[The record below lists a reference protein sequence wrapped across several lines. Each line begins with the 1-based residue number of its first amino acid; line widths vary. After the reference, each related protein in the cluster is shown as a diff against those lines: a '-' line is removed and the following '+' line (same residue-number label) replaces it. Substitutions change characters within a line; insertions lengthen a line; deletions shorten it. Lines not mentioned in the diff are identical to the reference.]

1 MKSLRSH
8 DKFID
13 DRIMVTRCDAPP
25 ETLSGAGSDLVRHDL
40 NTGADTNAA
49 VDLYTDVFTDARR
62 TMRETEGESP
72 LAWALRAALIAHDP
86 LECRHLAE
94 RAGAQ
99 RAADASPLLQTL
111 CQPPRGLRMRL
122 RRRQWARA
130 RVAALCALDPTDA
143 RNAPHLAQ
151 ALLDA
156 SPDVQ
161 DAAALA
167 LAQAG
172 PDAASAVVAR
182 LHDAGDWRLA
192 GMKRLVM
199 TLNRL
204 HTPTAN
210 AALVPLILG
219 SQPAAPKRWDRLV
232 DYSLKAAITVSVCAS
247 LGVMVSSGSFMLG
260 LLTAFAMLVVMTILW
275 IAFICFC
282 ALPVRAVQESYER
295 NALAALASEGLC
307 RQDYITYLPAIIEGA
322 FGYNRVAS
330 APARRAVLHLLP
342 LVTPDDTARFYDT
355 TRQHLMEALG
365 RSYNNE
371 LDMALLRVL
380 EWMGDE
386 RVIPRVERMANRG
399 ATEELRAEAARILPA
414 LHERRQ
420 RAQAPAILLRPSQAA
435 PTGGEQLLRPG
446 YDADA
451 TPAVQLLRGSQN
463 E

>member
-1 MKSLRSH
+1 MKSLHSH

-13 DRIMVTRCDAPP
+13 DRIMVTRCDVPP
-25 ETLSGAGSDLVRHDL
+25 ETILGSGSDLTCHDL

-49 VDLYTDVFTDARR
+49 VSVPTDVRR
-62 TMRETEGESP
+62 TLRETEGASA
-72 LAWALRAALIAHDP
+72 LAWALRAALIARDP
-86 LECRHLAE
+86 LECRQLAE

-99 RAADASPLLQTL
+99 RDADASPVLRTL

-122 RRRQWARA
+122 KRRQWARA

-143 RNAPHLAQ
+143 RNAPHLAH

-172 PDAASAVVAR
+172 PDAANAVVAR

-192 GMKRLVM
+192 GMKRLIA
-199 TLNRL
+199 TLGRL
-204 HTPTAN
+204 HTPAAN
-210 AALVPLILG
+210 AALVPLLLG
-219 SQPAAPKRWDRLV
+219 SQPASPKRWDRLV

-295 NALAALASEGLC
+295 NALAALAAEGLC
-307 RQDYITYLPAIIEGA
+307 RQDDKTYLPAIIEGA

-342 LVTPDDTARFYDT
+342 LVTPDDTARFSNI

-365 RSYNNE
+365 RSYNNDM
-371 LDMALLRVL
+371 DMALLRVL
-380 EWMGDE
+380 EWMGDGQ
-386 RVIPRVERMANRG
+386 VIPRVERMASRG

-414 LHERRQ
+414 LHERHR
-420 RAQAPAILLRPSQAA
+420 RAQAPAILLRPSQAV
-435 PTGGEQLLRPG
+435 PSSGEQLLRPG
-446 YDADA
+446 YATDT
-451 TPAVQLLRGSQN
+451 TPAVQLLRPTQN